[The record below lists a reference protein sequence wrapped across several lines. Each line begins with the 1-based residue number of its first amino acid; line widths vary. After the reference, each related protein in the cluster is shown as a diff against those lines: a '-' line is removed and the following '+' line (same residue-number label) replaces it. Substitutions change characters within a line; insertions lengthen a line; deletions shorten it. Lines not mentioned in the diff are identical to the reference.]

1 MNPRAAGDKLQG
13 RVRHRKKGMPR
24 RPARPVTAR
33 REKIMAKST
42 RNPATPPEQVSA
54 MSAAIL
60 AANPATAKMW
70 LDIVNES
77 ARFVSER
84 LREDLSTQTAMLRCK
99 SPVEL
104 VQVQSEFIRKAVEQY
119 TEESMRL
126 FEIMREAAA
135 EAGSVQSRE
144 YDDVPL

>member
-1 MNPRAAGDKLQG
+1 
-13 RVRHRKKGMPR
+13 
-24 RPARPVTAR
+24 
-33 REKIMAKST
+33 MAKST
-42 RNPATPPEQVSA
+42 RKPATPPDQVSA
-54 MSAAIL
+54 MSAAML
-60 AANPATAKMW
+60 AANPAAAKMW

-84 LREDLSTQTAMLRCK
+84 LREDLSTQTAMLQCK

-104 VQVQSEFIRKAVEQY
+104 VQLQSEFIRKAVEQY

-135 EAGSVQSRE
+135 EAGSGQSRG

>member
-1 MNPRAAGDKLQG
+1 
-13 RVRHRKKGMPR
+13 
-24 RPARPVTAR
+24 
-33 REKIMAKST
+33 
-42 RNPATPPEQVSA
+42 

-84 LREDLSTQTAMLRCK
+84 LREDLSTQTAMLQCK

-135 EAGSVQSRE
+135 EAGSGQSRE